1 MKNFVL
7 HVIHIEI
14 IKKKLTA
21 KLVVNSRPF
30 FRMNFIPT
38 RFYFING
45 VTIWTAEIHII
56 KNEINRVDTEPRI
69 YR

>member
-1 MKNFVL
+1 MN
-7 HVIHIEI
+7 VIST
-14 IKKKLTA
+14 KLY
-21 KLVVNSRPF
+21 V
-30 FRMNFIPT
+30 
-38 RFYFING
+38 ING